1 MKATL
6 EFNMDEFEDVV
17 AHKRAIKSL
26 DVLLVLYDFDQ
37 HLRSELKY
45 NENLSEEEYEKLDK
59 LRDKLYEI
67 MNERN
72 VSLDELLN

>member
-1 MKATL
+1 MKAIL

-59 LRDKLYEI
+59 LREKLYEI

>member
-1 MKATL
+1 MKAIL

-45 NENLSEEEYEKLDK
+45 NENLSEQEYEKLDK

-67 MNERN
+67 MNERS

>member
-1 MKATL
+1 MKAIL

-45 NENLSEEEYEKLDK
+45 NENLTDEQYEKLDK
-59 LRDKLYEI
+59 TREKLYEI
-67 MNERN
+67 MNERS

>member
-1 MKATL
+1 MKAIL
-6 EFNMDEFEDVV
+6 EFNMDEFDDVV
-17 AHKRAIKSL
+17 AHKRAVKSL

-45 NENLSEEEYEKLDK
+45 NENLTDEQYEKLDK
-59 LRDKLYEI
+59 TREKLYEI

>member
-1 MKATL
+1 MKAIL

-17 AHKRAIKSL
+17 AHKRAVKSL

-45 NENLSEEEYEKLDK
+45 NENLTDEQYEKLDK
-59 LRDKLYEI
+59 VREKLYEI

-72 VSLDELLN
+72 VSIDELLN

>member
-1 MKATL
+1 MKAIL

-17 AHKRAIKSL
+17 AHKRATKAL

-45 NENLSEEEYEKLDK
+45 NETLTDEQYEKLDK

-67 MNERN
+67 MNERS

>member
-45 NENLSEEEYEKLDK
+45 NENLSEEEFEKLDK
-59 LRDKLYEI
+59 LREKLYEI

>member
-1 MKATL
+1 MKAIL
-6 EFNMDEFEDVV
+6 EFNMDEFDDVV
-17 AHKRAIKSL
+17 AHKRAVKSL

-45 NENLSEEEYEKLDK
+45 NETLTDEQYEKLDK

-67 MNERN
+67 MNERS

>member
-1 MKATL
+1 MKAIL
-6 EFNMDEFEDVV
+6 EFNMDEFDDVV
-17 AHKRAIKSL
+17 AHKRATKSL